1 MTDIT
6 FTPLRRETLAALVD
20 TFVAPVPHDGDD
32 PYGFY
37 ATAGSAVGAHLAVE
51 HYLTAK
57 LPGDQLAGLLQLVD
71 ALALVGLKN
80 QPQHVRETTVGVVAR
95 IAPEAAIGIGA
106 VRQLAINFAYAITDE
121 QGHSPLVTGMG
132 FPGVPQIPGRRGR
145 TLTVRETDADETI
158 VCDAVVVGSGS
169 GGGVAAAE
177 LACAGKHVIVLEA
190 GDYVSEAE
198 FGLTELAAYQQLCLN
213 GGAFPTVDGTV
224 NILAGGVVG
233 GGSTLNWSN
242 SVPLPMRLRRRWADE
257 FGLTDVATDE
267 FDGHIEAV
275 MNRIGAN
282 EKVAY
287 QNGPHT
293 KLSEGAAACGWS
305 YKHTNLNIDPEL
317 FDPELSGFSGFGDAT
332 GAKQGTMRTY
342 LQDASDAGAELIVRA
357 RAREILHADG
367 RANGV
372 IVDIVD
378 AEGLV
383 SQTFRIMAPT
393 VVVAGGSMET
403 PALLLR
409 SGIGGPAAGANLR
422 LHPAGLVSGLYG
434 DEDLAPFRG
443 PAQAG
448 IMDEFA
454 AGSDEHHAF
463 LVEGVQQFPGLFA
476 SVTPWTSAAERK
488 DLIGRYRSRADW
500 VFITED
506 HGSGTVAIDDDGRSV
521 ARYPFDDEADRRTF
535 HAAAGACIRMH
546 AAQGADTIWVSGQPF
561 APWRRGDDVDAYID
575 RVQALPIGP
584 GGLVAFS
591 AHQMGSAALGA
602 DPSTSVAD
610 PSGQLHDVRGVW
622 IADASGMPTCSSV
635 NPMVTVMTLA
645 RRTAHAILAA
655 DAR

>member
-1 MTDIT
+1 MTEIT
-6 FTPLRRETLAALVD
+6 FTPLRRETLQALVD
-20 TFVAPVPHDGDD
+20 TFVASVPHEGED
-32 PYGFY
+32 PHGFY
-37 ATAGSAVGAHLAVE
+37 ATPGSAVGAHLAVE
-51 HYLTAK
+51 QYLTAK
-57 LPGDQLAGLLQLVD
+57 LPAAQLAGLLELLD
-71 ALALVGLKN
+71 AFALTGLKN
-80 QPQHVRETTVGVVAR
+80 QPQHVRETSIGVVSR
-95 IAPEAAIGIGA
+95 IAPEAAVGIGA
-106 VRQLAINFAYAITDE
+106 VRQLSINFAYAITDE
-121 QGHSPLVTGMG
+121 QGRSPLVTGMG
-132 FPGVPQIPGRRGR
+132 FPGIPEIAGRRGR
-145 TLTVRETDADETI
+145 TLTVRDTAADDTI

-177 LACAGKHVIVLEA
+177 LAGAGKRVIVLEA

-213 GGAFPTVDGTV
+213 GGAFQTVDGMV

-242 SVPLPMRLRRRWADE
+242 SVPLPVRLRQRWADE

-267 FDGHIEAV
+267 FEAHISAV
-275 MNRIGAN
+275 MSRISAN
-282 EKVAY
+282 EKVAF

-293 KLSEGAAACGWS
+293 KLSEGAQACGWS

-317 FDPELSGFSGFGDAT
+317 FDEKLSGFSGFGDAT

-342 LQDASDAGAELIVRA
+342 LQDASDAGAELIARA
-357 RAREILHADG
+357 RAREVLHTDG
-367 RANGV
+367 QASGV
-372 IVDIVD
+372 LVDIVD
-378 AEGLV
+378 AEGVV
-383 SQTFRIMAPT
+383 SYSIRVMAPT

-434 DEDLAPFRG
+434 DEDLAPFSG

-448 IMDEFA
+448 IMDEFG

-476 SVTPWTSAAERK
+476 SVTPWTSAAEHK
-488 DLIGRYRSRADW
+488 ELIGRYRSRADW

-506 HGSGTVAIDDDGRSV
+506 HGSGRISIDDEGRSV
-521 ARYPFDDEADRRTF
+521 AGYPFDDEGDQRTF
-535 HAAAGACIRMH
+535 HTAASACIRMH
-546 AAQGADTIWVSGQPF
+546 AARGADTIWVGGQPF
-561 APWRRGDDVDAYID
+561 APWRRGDDVDEFIA
-575 RVQALPIGP
+575 RVDALPIGP

-591 AHQMGSAALGA
+591 AHQMGSAALGS
-602 DPSTSVAD
+602 DPETSVAD
-610 PSGQLHDVRGVW
+610 PSGQLHDTRGVW

-635 NPMVTVMTLA
+635 NPMVTTMTLA

-655 DAR
+655 G